1 MLLFIVNLGMAILVL
16 ISSSIQMASTN
27 STLNQ
32 ILLALPITIVIF
44 NGQIYSSGL
53 ISTYLIEITL
63 NAVAAIGRLSLMVFV
78 SSITR
83 PKIMTFAIPGTQINS
98 MHHLCFHKSM
108 STTLSQNNYFPS
120 VLLVF
125 PPFLEACFLR
135 CYEKQHSKWCVCWIF
150 SCVKS
155 QIKRKLPFCIF
166 NPFLL
171 LS

>member
-1 MLLFIVNLGMAILVL
+1 MLPFIVNLGMAILVL

-78 SSITR
+78 VQLRDQRLWSLLSLEPKLTRCPTSVFINQCLLLCHEIIISLLFCWFFLLFLKHVSFVVMRSSI
-83 PKIMTFAIPGTQINS
+83 
-98 MHHLCFHKSM
+98 
-108 STTLSQNNYFPS
+108 QNDVFVES
-120 VLLVF
+120 FLV
-125 PPFLEACFLR
+125 
-135 CYEKQHSKWCVCWIF
+135 SK
-150 SCVKS
+150 VK
-155 QIKRKLPFCIF
+155 
-166 NPFLL
+166 
-171 LS
+171 